1 MHCDPAYDRRDH
13 PNWRENRSV
22 SDVKLFKL
30 RDLDLTPNERGIVT
44 VPVVNRRHSTAMGA
58 GIGVFEN
65 CSIEWTVTYDEVLF
79 IKDGNFTLRVGGK
92 AYRAG
97 PGDILWIPKDTPL
110 VYEAGERVVFFYA
123 VHPLDM
129 SPSTSKTIEFPTT
142 PPE

>member
-1 MHCDPAYDRRDH
+1 M
-13 PNWRENRSV
+13 
-22 SDVKLFKL
+22 SDVKLFKRL
-30 RDLDLTPNERGIVT
+30 DLDLTPDAKGIVT
-44 VPVVNRRHSTAMGA
+44 APVVNRRISTGLGA

-65 CSIEWTVTYDEVLF
+65 CAIEWTVTYDEVLF
-79 IKDGNFTLRVGGK
+79 IQDGNFTLRVGGK

-123 VHPLDM
+123 VYPVDK

-142 PPE
+142 APD